1 MKTKKTVLNYRR
13 RKIKTNA
20 RSVAQWADY
29 RCVVSRSLKHI
40 YAQIVDKNG
49 NVVVSSS
56 DLKISSGTKKER
68 ASQVGESLAKNALKS
83 KITHCIFD
91 RNGYLYHGRV
101 QALCEGAREGG
112 LAM

>member
-13 RKIKTNA
+13 RKIKTNKKA
-20 RSVAQWADY
+20 IAQWVQY

-40 YAQIVDKNG
+40 SAQIIDRDGMIVA
-49 NVVVSSS
+49 SSC
-56 DLKISSGTKKER
+56 DLKLSSGTKKEK
-68 ASQVGESLAKNALKS
+68 ATKVGESLAKNALEN

-101 QALCEGAREGG
+101 QALCEGARAWG
-112 LAM
+112 LKM